1 MITALI
7 IIAIVIVVAFTAA
20 ILVIITRVIN
30 LQMRLND
37 VARDCNLRLNNMA
50 EGNQILTKE
59 VRECQEKVDAINQP
73 LPSGKGKKPT
83 TANRNKEILDQ
94 SQRLLSKIQE

>member
-7 IIAIVIVVAFTAA
+7 IFVIAIVVAFSAA

-37 VARDCNLRLNNMA
+37 VERDCNLRLNNMA
-50 EGNQILTKE
+50 EGNQILTKQ
-59 VRECQEKVDAINQP
+59 VRECQELIDKAN
-73 LPSGKGKKPT
+73 KRTKK
-83 TANRNKEILDQ
+83 
-94 SQRLLSKIQE
+94 

>member
-7 IIAIVIVVAFTAA
+7 IFVIAIVVAFSAA

-37 VARDCNLRLNNMA
+37 VERDCNLRLNNMA
-50 EGNQILTKE
+50 DGNQILTKQ
-59 VRECQEKVDAINQP
+59 VRECQELIDKAN
-73 LPSGKGKKPT
+73 KRTKK
-83 TANRNKEILDQ
+83 
-94 SQRLLSKIQE
+94 

>member
-7 IIAIVIVVAFTAA
+7 IFVIAIVVAFSAA

-50 EGNQILTKE
+50 EGNQILTKQ
-59 VRECQEKVDAINQP
+59 VRECQELIDKAN
-73 LPSGKGKKPT
+73 KRTKK
-83 TANRNKEILDQ
+83 
-94 SQRLLSKIQE
+94 